1 MFRFSQEYFRHK
13 NGLHLPDM
21 GLVTPQTDTGEFNE
35 FMDLANHM
43 AADFK
48 AGRVTDLLIDDRDIK
63 KPLNYFDFYCG
74 GPASGGHIA
83 FPKQIQAATNTLQ
96 EHCTNTVGH
105 FQCTDLDYVADIP
118 VNASRDQM
126 QEKITFLHHGKC
138 PKCGKTRMDQWNEGN
153 TRKDM
158 LIMSIGQRAG
168 KDRTIGNI
176 GAYLHAGYLTLRNLS
191 RAYHLGEGTVF
202 YTTFTATTQTQALKA
217 TFTPFLNIIET
228 HPWFNAYHEMLD
240 YSGQK
245 AGKELYKIGKEN
257 IVWPHHGLSVTV
269 EAPDDRNLRGNAKI
283 YGSITEF
290 AYFYSA
296 SGKSIKLNGDQIFKA
311 MFNSFGT
318 IKIGYRKCIEDGLF
332 DMPPYLMPLAS
343 SPRSY
348 KDGIMR
354 YYRQSKTTPTM
365 YGMHYSTFDFNPDA
379 REEDYVTE
387 KATNPEGFRTD
398 FLALP
403 ADAVRAFIKSRRLVS
418 TAPDEEQVNAY
429 RSKSIFVK
437 SGAGMR
443 QTGGQI
449 ELRKSAK
456 IDRTT
461 PKVMGFDLSAVS
473 NSCAFVIAHVEQEEN
488 DKDMETF
495 LTVVDAIVEIIPPQ
509 DGTRI
514 NPTRLYEDVIL
525 PMCEELN
532 VQYAFADHWESARV
546 FTDLDEHLGVQGMQY
561 RCKYQ
566 DFLNV
571 RTAIDDRLIVL
582 PKCEVTPENDPVK
595 NLNAIFTMSETGYPL
610 CFEGKPVAHLL
621 YQLLTVEDVM
631 GKTVEKGENSTD
643 DIFRALVLAH
653 KFCHE
658 DPEVRDAVSGAISDV
673 TEDNDFRMVSVGLDG
688 RVMDK
693 REIKPVDHQDPQKAM
708 SNEPFGIIV
717 SRGIMPPGRKW

>member
-13 NGLHLPDM
+13 NGLHLPQSSIVVPEYTAED
-21 GLVTPQTDTGEFNE
+21 NE
-35 FMDLANHM
+35 FLRLAESM
-43 AADFK
+43 SDDFK

-63 KPLNYFDFYCG
+63 KPNNFFEFYTG
-74 GPASGGHIA
+74 GPESGGWGS
-83 FPKQIQAATNTLQ
+83 FPKQLQAATNVLQ
-96 EHCTNTVGH
+96 EHCTNTVGR
-105 FQCTDLDYVADIP
+105 FQCTDLDYVSDIP
-118 VNASRDQM
+118 THATRDEI
-126 QEKITFLHHGKC
+126 QEHVTFLNHGVC

-153 TRKDM
+153 PRKDM
-158 LIMSIGQRAG
+158 LVMSIGQRAG
-168 KDRTIGNI
+168 KDRTIGLI
-176 GAYLHAGYLTLRNLS
+176 GGYLHAGYLTLRNLS
-191 RAYHLGEGTVF
+191 RAFKLGEGTTF
-202 YTTFTATTQTQALKA
+202 YTTFTATTQTQAFEA
-217 TFTPFLNIIET
+217 TFTPFLSIIQE
-228 HPWFNAYHEMLD
+228 HPWFQAYHEMLD

-257 IVWPHHGLSVTV
+257 IAWHHHGLAVNV
-269 EAPDDRNLRGNAKI
+269 RAPDDRNLRGSAKI

-290 AYFYSA
+290 AYFYS
-296 SGKSIKLNGDQIFKA
+296 STGKSVKLDGNQIFKA

-318 IKIGYRKCIEDGLF
+318 IKIGYRKCIEAGLF

-365 YGMHYSTFDFNPDA
+365 YGMHYSTFDFNPEA
-379 REEDYVTE
+379 REEDYITE

-418 TAPDEEQVNAY
+418 TAPDEDQVNAY
-429 RSKSIFVK
+429 RSKSVFVK

-449 ELRKSAK
+449 ELRKSNK
-456 IDRTT
+456 IDTTT

-473 NSCAFVIAHVEQEEN
+473 NSCAFVVAHVEQDEE
-488 DKDMETF
+488 DESF
-495 LTVVDAIVEIIPPQ
+495 LTVIDAIVEIIPPQ

-525 PMCEELN
+525 KICDELN
-532 VQYAFADHWESARV
+532 VQYVFADHWESARV
-546 FTDLDEHLGVQGMQY
+546 FTDLDEHLGIQGMQY
-561 RCKYQ
+561 RCKYA
-566 DFLNV
+566 DFLSL
-571 RTAIDDRLIVL
+571 RTAIDDRKIVL
-582 PKCEVTPENDPVK
+582 PQLEMNTENDPVK
-595 NLNAIFTMSETGYPL
+595 NLNAIFTMSESGYPV

-658 DPEVRDAVSGAISDV
+658 DPEIRDAVSGSAEEV
-673 TEDNDFRMVSVGLDG
+673 VENNDFRMVTVGLDG

-693 REIKPVDHQDPQKAM
+693 KEIKPVDNVDPQLAAQ
-708 SNEPFGIIV
+708 SEPFGIIV
-717 SRGIMPPGRKW
+717 NRGIMPKGQKWG